1 MTGITRRQAL
11 EAGAA
16 LGAAAALGGAGVAYG
31 QSGELIQKRIPSSGE
46 LLPPIGIG
54 TNRYGVGTGEE
65 ERAPLRDTMARFVE
79 LGGKVM
85 DTAMI
90 YGTSEAVIGDLAQQL
105 DIRDQLFI
113 ATKTDIRGQV
123 RGEQGLQNALDRL
136 KTNMIDAM
144 LVHNLVN
151 ADTEL
156 PVMREWQQEGK
167 FRYIGASISTHDQFD
182 QMERFMRDNDVEIVQ
197 FNYSLGDRLAA
208 DRLLPTAADRGIA
221 VMINVPFGGG
231 GRNSVFDV
239 VEGRELPDFAADFDA
254 TTWGQFFLKYIVSHP
269 AVTCA
274 IPGTR
279 RVEHVNDNFGA
290 AFGRLPDAA
299 LRRRQ
304 EQYFDSIS

>member
-1 MTGITRRQAL
+1 MTITRRQAL
-11 EAGAA
+11 GAGAA
-16 LGAAAALGGAGVAYG
+16 LGAAAAFGTRNAFA
-31 QSGELIQKRIPSSGE
+31 QNGELIQKRIPKSGE

-54 TNRYGVGTGEE
+54 TNRYGVGTSEE

-90 YGTSEAVIGDLAQQL
+90 YGTSEAVIGDLAQGL
-105 DIRDQLFI
+105 DIRDRLFF
-113 ATKTDIRGQV
+113 ATKTDIRGQL
-123 RGEQGLQNALDRL
+123 RGEAGLQQALTRM
-136 KTNMIDAM
+136 KTDVIDAM

-151 ADTEL
+151 AESEL
-156 PVMREWQQEGK
+156 PVMREWQRQGK

-182 QMERFMRDNDVEIVQ
+182 QMESFMRNNDVEIVQ

-208 DRLLPTAADRGIA
+208 ERLLPTAADRGIA
-221 VMINVPFGGG
+221 VMLNIPFGGG
-231 GRNSVFDV
+231 RESIFDV
-239 VEGRELPDFAADFDA
+239 VEGRELPDFAAEFDA
-254 TTWGQFFLKYIVSHP
+254 TTWAQFFLKYLVSHP

-304 EQYFDSIS
+304 EEFFDSIS

>member
-1 MTGITRRQAL
+1 MTITRRQAL

-16 LGAAAALGGAGVAYG
+16 LGAAAAFGVGGGASAQAGT
-31 QSGELIQKRIPSSGE
+31 LIQKRIPKSGE

-54 TNRYGVGTGEE
+54 TNRYGVGPSEE

-90 YGTSEAVIGDLAQQL
+90 YGTSEAVIGELAQNL
-105 DIRDQLFI
+105 SIRDKLFY
-113 ATKTDIRGQV
+113 ATKTDIRGQL
-123 RGEQGLQNALDRL
+123 RGEAGLQQALTRMRTD
-136 KTNMIDAM
+136 MIDAM

-151 ADTEL
+151 AETEL
-156 PVMREWQQEGK
+156 PVMREWQRQGK
-167 FRYIGASISTHDQFD
+167 FRYIGASISTPDQFD
-182 QMERFMRDNDVEIVQ
+182 QMERFMRDNEVEIVQ

-208 DRLLPTAADRGIA
+208 ERLLPMAADRGIA

-231 GRNSVFDV
+231 GRNSVFDR
-239 VEGRELPDFAADFDA
+239 VEGRELPDFAAEFDA

-279 RVEHVNDNFGA
+279 RVEHVDDNFGA

-304 EQYFDSIS
+304 EEFFDSLT

>member
-1 MTGITRRQAL
+1 MTITRRQAL
-11 EAGAA
+11 GAGAA
-16 LGAAAALGGAGVAYG
+16 IGAAAAFGGGNAFA
-31 QSGELIQKRIPSSGE
+31 QNGELIQKRIPKSGE

-54 TNRYGVGTGEE
+54 TNRYGVGTSEE
-65 ERAPLRDTMARFVE
+65 ERAPLRATMARFVE

-90 YGTSEAVIGDLAQQL
+90 YGTSEAVIGDLAQGL
-105 DIRDQLFI
+105 DIRDRLFF
-113 ATKTDIRGQV
+113 ATKTDIRGQL
-123 RGEQGLQNALDRL
+123 RGEAGLQQALTRM
-136 KTNMIDAM
+136 KTDMIDAM

-151 ADTEL
+151 AESEL
-156 PVMREWQQEGK
+156 PVMREWQRQGK

-182 QMERFMRDNDVEIVQ
+182 QMESFMRNNDVEIVQ

-208 DRLLPTAADRGIA
+208 ERLLPTAADRGIA
-221 VMINVPFGGG
+221 VMLNVPFGGG
-231 GRNSVFDV
+231 RESIFDV
-239 VEGRELPDFAADFDA
+239 VEGRELPDFAAEFDA
-254 TTWGQFFLKYIVSHP
+254 TTWGQFFLKYLVSHP

-304 EQYFDSIS
+304 EEFFDSIS

>member
-1 MTGITRRQAL
+1 MTMTRRQAL

-16 LGAAAALGGAGVAYG
+16 LGATAALGGAGTAFA

-46 LLPPIGIG
+46 LLPPVGIG
-54 TNRYGVGTGEE
+54 TNRYGVGTSEE

-90 YGTSEAVIGDLAQQL
+90 YGTSEAVIGDLAQEL
-105 DIRDQLFI
+105 SIRDRLFL

-123 RGEQGLQNALDRL
+123 RGATGLQNALTRL
-136 KTNMIDAM
+136 KTDSIDAM

-151 ADTEL
+151 VETEL
-156 PVMREWQQEGK
+156 PIMREWQQRGRFK
-167 FRYIGASISTHDQFD
+167 YIGASISTHDQFD
-182 QMERFMRDNDVEIVQ
+182 HMERFMRDNDVEVVQ

-208 DRLLPTAADRGIA
+208 ERLLPTAMDRGIA
-221 VMINVPFGGG
+221 VMLNVPFGGG
-231 GRNSVFDV
+231 RSSHFDV
-239 VEGRELPDFAADFDA
+239 VGDRPLPDWAAEFDC
-254 TTWGQFFLKYIVSHP
+254 TSWGQFFLKYSISHP
-269 AVTCA
+269 GVTCA

-304 EQYFDSIS
+304 EEFFDSLT

>member
-1 MTGITRRQAL
+1 MAMTITRRQAL

-16 LGAAAALGGAGVAYG
+16 LGAAAAFGAGNAFA
-31 QSGELIQKRIPSSGE
+31 QTGELIQKRIPKSGE
-46 LLPPIGIG
+46 LVPPIGIG
-54 TNRYGVGTGEE
+54 TNRYGVGTSEE
-65 ERAPLRDTMARFVE
+65 ERAPLRATMARFVE

-85 DTAMI
+85 DTAMV
-90 YGTSEAVIGDLAQQL
+90 YGTSEAVIGDLAQGL
-105 DIRDQLFI
+105 DIRDRLFF
-113 ATKTDIRGQV
+113 ATKTDIRGQL
-123 RGEQGLQNALDRL
+123 RGEAGLQQALTRM
-136 KTNMIDAM
+136 KTDMIDAM

-151 ADTEL
+151 AESEL
-156 PVMREWQQEGK
+156 PVMREWQRQGK

-182 QMERFMRDNDVEIVQ
+182 QMESFMRNNDVEIVQ

-208 DRLLPTAADRGIA
+208 ERLLPTAADRGIA
-221 VMINVPFGGG
+221 VMLNIPFGGG
-231 GRNSVFDV
+231 RESIFDV
-239 VEGRELPDFAADFDA
+239 VEGRELPDFAAEFDA
-254 TTWGQFFLKYIVSHP
+254 TTWGQFFLKYLVSHP

-304 EQYFDSIS
+304 EEFFDSIA

>member
-1 MTGITRRQAL
+1 MTITRRQAL

-16 LGAAAALGGAGVAYG
+16 LGATAAFGSAWA
-31 QSGELIQKRIPSSGE
+31 QRGELIQKRIPKSGE
-46 LLPPIGIG
+46 LLPPIGMG
-54 TNRYGVGTGEE
+54 TNSYGVGTSEE

-90 YGTSEAVIGDLAQQL
+90 YGTSEAVIGELAQGL
-105 DIRDQLFI
+105 SIRDRLFL
-113 ATKTDIRGQV
+113 ATKTDIRGQL
-123 RGEQGLQNALDRL
+123 RGEAGLQQALTRM
-136 KTNMIDAM
+136 KTDKIDAM
-144 LVHNLVN
+144 LVHNIVN

-156 PVMREWQQEGK
+156 PVMREWQQQGK
-167 FRYIGASISTHDQFD
+167 LRYIGASISTPDQFD

-208 DRLLPTAADRGIA
+208 ERLLPTAADRGIA
-221 VMINVPFGGG
+221 VMINVPFGG
-231 GRNSVFDV
+231 RRESILNV
-239 VEGRELPDFAADFDA
+239 VEGRELPDFAAEFDA
-254 TTWGQFFLKYIVSHP
+254 ATWPQFFLKYIVSHP
-269 AVTCA
+269 AVTVA

-279 RVEHVNDNFGA
+279 RPEYVPDNFGA

-304 EQYFDSIS
+304 EEFFDSLS

>member
-1 MTGITRRQAL
+1 MTITRRQAL

-16 LGAAAALGGAGVAYG
+16 LGATAAFGSAWA
-31 QSGELIQKRIPSSGE
+31 QRGELIQKRIPKSGE
-46 LLPPIGIG
+46 LLPPIGMG
-54 TNRYGVGTGEE
+54 TNSYGVGTSEE

-90 YGTSEAVIGDLAQQL
+90 YGTSEAVIGELAQGL
-105 DIRDQLFI
+105 SIRDKLFL
-113 ATKTDIRGQV
+113 ATKTDIRGQL
-123 RGEQGLQNALDRL
+123 RGEAGLQQAFTRMRTD
-136 KTNMIDAM
+136 MIDAM

-151 ADTEL
+151 AETEL
-156 PVMREWQQEGK
+156 PVMRDWQQQGK
-167 FRYIGASISTHDQFD
+167 FRYIGASISTPDQFD

-208 DRLLPTAADRGIA
+208 ERLLPTAADRGIA
-221 VMINVPFGGG
+221 VMINVPFGG
-231 GRNSVFDV
+231 RRESILNV
-239 VEGRELPDFAADFDA
+239 VEGRELPDFAAEFDA
-254 TTWGQFFLKYIVSHP
+254 ATWPQFFLKYIVSHP
-269 AVTCA
+269 AVTVA

-279 RVEHVNDNFGA
+279 RPEYVPDNFGA

-304 EQYFDSIS
+304 EEFFDSLS

>member
-1 MTGITRRQAL
+1 MTMTRRQAL

-16 LGAAAALGGAGVAYG
+16 LGAVAAVGGGGSAFA
-31 QSGELIQKRIPSSGE
+31 QSGELILKRIPASGE
-46 LLPPIGIG
+46 MIPPIGIG

-65 ERAPLRDTMARFVE
+65 ERAPLRDTMARFVA

-105 DIRDQLFI
+105 DIRDRLFL

-123 RGEQGLQNALDRL
+123 RGETGLQNALTRL
-136 KTNMIDAM
+136 KTDTIDAM

-151 ADTEL
+151 VETEL
-156 PVMREWQQEGK
+156 PIMREWQRQGRFK
-167 FRYIGASISTHDQFD
+167 YIGASISTHDQFD
-182 QMERFMRDNDVEIVQ
+182 QMERFMRDNEVEIVQ

-208 DRLLPTAADRGIA
+208 ERLLPTAIDRGIA

-231 GRNSVFDV
+231 RSSHFDV
-239 VEGRELPDFAADFDA
+239 VGERALPDWAAEFDCA
-254 TTWGQFFLKYIVSHP
+254 SWGQFFLKYIVSHP
-269 AVTCA
+269 GVTCA

-290 AFGRLPDAA
+290 ALGRLPDAA

-304 EQYFDSIS
+304 EEFFDSLT

>member
-1 MTGITRRQAL
+1 MTITRRQAL

-16 LGAAAALGGAGVAYG
+16 LGATAAFGSAWAQRGD
-31 QSGELIQKRIPSSGE
+31 LIQKRIPKSGE
-46 LLPPIGIG
+46 LLPPIGMG
-54 TNRYGVGTGEE
+54 TNSYGVGASEE
-65 ERAPLRDTMARFVE
+65 ERAPLRATMARFAE

-90 YGTSEAVIGDLAQQL
+90 YGTSEAVIGELAQGL
-105 DIRDQLFI
+105 NIRDRLFL
-113 ATKTDIRGQV
+113 ATKTDIRGQL
-123 RGEQGLQNALDRL
+123 RGEAGLQQALTRM
-136 KTNMIDAM
+136 KTDMIDAM

-156 PVMREWQQEGK
+156 PIMRDWQQQGK
-167 FRYIGASISTHDQFD
+167 FRYIGASISTPDQFD

-208 DRLLPTAADRGIA
+208 ERLLPTAADRGIG

-231 GRNSVFDV
+231 RNSAFDA
-239 VEGRELPDFAADFDA
+239 VEGRELPDFAAEFDA
-254 TTWGQFFLKYIVSHP
+254 TTWGQFFLKYIVAHP

-279 RVEHVNDNFGA
+279 QVEHVNDNFGA

-304 EQYFDSIS
+304 EEYFDSIT

>member
-1 MTGITRRQAL
+1 MTTTRREAL
-11 EAGAA
+11 AAGVAVGAVAA
-16 LGAAAALGGAGVAYG
+16 LGTDSAPA
-31 QSGELIQKRIPSSGE
+31 QTGELILKPIPSSAE
-46 LLPPIGIG
+46 RLPPIGMG
-54 TNRYGVGTGEE
+54 TNRYGVGQSEE

-90 YGTSEAVIGDLAQQL
+90 YGTSEAVIGDLATEL
-105 DIRDQLFI
+105 DIRDRLFLS
-113 ATKTDIRGQV
+113 TKTDIRGQV
-123 RGEQGLQNALDRL
+123 RGATGLTNASTRL
-136 KTNMIDAM
+136 RTDTIDAM

-151 ADTEL
+151 AATEL
-156 PVMREWQQEGK
+156 PVMREWQQQGRL
-167 FRYIGASISTHDQFD
+167 RYIGASISTPDQFAD
-182 QMERFMRDNDVEIVQ
+182 MERFMRDNDVEIVQ

-208 DRLLPTAADRGIA
+208 ERLLPLAADRGIA

-231 GRNSVFDV
+231 GRSSLFDV
-239 VEGRELPDFAADFDA
+239 VEDHELPDWAAEFDCA
-254 TTWGQFFLKYIVSHP
+254 SWSQFFLKYIISHP

-279 RVEHVNDNFGA
+279 RVEYVNDNFGA

-304 EQYFDSIS
+304 EELFDNIS

>member
-1 MTGITRRQAL
+1 M
-11 EAGAA
+11 
-16 LGAAAALGGAGVAYG
+16 
-31 QSGELIQKRIPSSGE
+31 
-46 LLPPIGIG
+46 LPPIGIG
-54 TNRYGVGTGEE
+54 TNRYGVGTSEE
-65 ERAPLRDTMARFVE
+65 ERAPLRATMARFVE

-90 YGTSEAVIGDLAQQL
+90 YGTSEAVIGDLSREL
-105 DIRDQLFI
+105 GIRDRLFL

-123 RGEQGLQNALDRL
+123 RGEQGLQNALTRL
-136 KTNMIDAM
+136 KTDMIDAM

-156 PVMREWQQEGK
+156 PVMREWQQQGR

-208 DRLLPTAADRGIA
+208 ERLLPTAIDRGIG

-231 GRNSVFDV
+231 RDSIFDV
-239 VEGRELPDFAADFDA
+239 VEGRELPEFAAEFGA
-254 TTWGQFFLKYIVSHP
+254 TTWAQFFLKYVISHP
-269 AVTCA
+269 GVTCA

-279 RVEHVNDNFGA
+279 RVEHVDDNFGA
-290 AFGRLPDAA
+290 AFGALPDAA

-304 EQYFDSIS
+304 EQFFDSLT

>member
-1 MTGITRRQAL
+1 MMGITRRQAL

-16 LGAAAALGGAGVAYG
+16 LGAAAAFGTGAFA
-31 QSGELIQKRIPSSGE
+31 QSGELILKRIPSSGE
-46 LLPPIGIG
+46 TLPPIGIG

-105 DIRDQLFI
+105 TIRDQLFL
-113 ATKTDIRGQV
+113 ATKTAIRGQV
-123 RGEQGLQNALDRL
+123 RGETGLQNAMDRL
-136 KTNMIDAM
+136 KTDMIDAM
-144 LVHNLVN
+144 LVHNHVN
-151 ADTEL
+151 AETEL
-156 PVMREWQQEGK
+156 PVMREGQQDGR

-182 QMERFMRDNDVEIVQ
+182 QMEQFMRSNDVEIVQ

-208 DRLLPTAADRGIA
+208 ERLLPTAIDRGIG
-221 VMINVPFGGG
+221 VMINIPFGGG
-231 GRNSVFDV
+231 RDSIFDV
-239 VEGRELPDFAADFDA
+239 VEGRELPDFAAEFGA
-254 TTWGQFFLKYIVSHP
+254 TTWAQFFLKYVVSHP
-269 AVTCA
+269 GVTCA

-279 RVEHVNDNFGA
+279 RVEYVNDNFGA

-304 EQYFDSIS
+304 EEFFDSLA

>member
-1 MTGITRRQAL
+1 MTITRRTAL
-11 EAGAA
+11 EGGAA
-16 LGAAAALGGAGVAYG
+16 LGALAVFGGAKTARA
-31 QSGELIQKRIPSSGE
+31 QSGQLVQKRIPKSGE

-54 TNRYGVGTGEE
+54 TNRYGVGTSQE

-90 YGTSEAVIGDLAQQL
+90 YGTSEAVIGDLSL
-105 DIRDQLFI
+105 ELGIRDKLFL
-113 ATKTDIRGQV
+113 ATKTDIRGQL
-123 RGEQGLQNALDRL
+123 RGEAGLQQALTRL
-136 KTNMIDAM
+136 RTDTIDAM

-156 PVMREWQQEGK
+156 PVMREWQRQGK

-208 DRLLPTAADRGIA
+208 ERLLPTAMDRGVA

-231 GRNSVFDV
+231 GRNSVFDA
-239 VEGRELPDFAADFDA
+239 VEGRELPDFAAEFDA
-254 TTWGQFFLKYIVSHP
+254 TTWSQFFLKYIISHP
-269 AVTCA
+269 AVTVA

-279 RVEHVNDNFGA
+279 RVEHVNENFGA

-304 EQYFDSIS
+304 EEFFDSLT